1 MAIIQNMLLSA
12 LSSGGRTSR
21 YGDFIIVTMPS
32 AAFATTA
39 QEYTTVQTWARS
51 RASLGNQHRDR
62 SAFVDRFGA
71 KASKAKQAQKSK
83 GKGGQRRSG
92 NPAKAAQEAAAA
104 KEKAAAQAVNPFGLP
119 AGEDVDYE
127 AAAANLDLPKD
138 FSKFLK

>member
-51 RASLGNQHRDR
+51 RASLGNPHRDR
-62 SAFVDRFGA
+62 SAFVDRFDTVLA
-71 KASKAKQAQKSK
+71 
-83 GKGGQRRSG
+83 RSG
-92 NPAKAAQEAAAA
+92 SGIATKGSRPVLAMIVKGM
-104 KEKAAAQAVNPFGLP
+104 EKNGLQIGDWSVP
-119 AGEDVDYE
+119 HNINESVE
-127 AAAANLDLPKD
+127 VKKKPKPD
-138 FSKFLK
+138 